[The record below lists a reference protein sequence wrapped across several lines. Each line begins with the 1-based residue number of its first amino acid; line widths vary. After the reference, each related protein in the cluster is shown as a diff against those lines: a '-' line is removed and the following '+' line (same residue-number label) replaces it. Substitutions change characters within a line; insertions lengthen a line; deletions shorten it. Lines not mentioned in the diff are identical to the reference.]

1 MVGVVYRAWGA
12 MLYYGQE
19 VVPAC
24 PPCPID
30 TEKAETHDTMPTEP
44 DFGLMRDR
52 MVRDQLIAR
61 DIVDP
66 RVLDAMRTVPR
77 HRFIPQ
83 NLHPMAYADGPLP
96 IGNNQTISQPYIV
109 ALMTQMLE
117 LSPDDVV
124 LEIGTGSGYQ
134 AAILS
139 RLAHAVYSLERY
151 PELGDRAARRLA
163 ELGCDNVEV
172 HIGDGSQ
179 GLPDMAPFDAI
190 VVTAAAPAIPGPL
203 RAQLADGGRLV
214 LPVGDERQQVLQRVR
229 RTGPPWKIENLIP
242 VMFVPLYGRHGF
254 RPPAGE
260 AGDESL
266 DDDEPL

>member
-1 MVGVVYRAWGA
+1 

-19 VVPAC
+19 VVPAR
-24 PPCPID
+24 PPCLIETD
-30 TEKAETHDTMPTEP
+30 KAETLNTMPTES
-44 DFGLMRDR
+44 DFRLMRER

-77 HRFIPQ
+77 HRFIPA

-139 RLAHAVYSLERY
+139 RLAACVYSL
-151 PELGDRAARRLA
+151 
-163 ELGCDNVEV
+163 
-172 HIGDGSQ
+172 
-179 GLPDMAPFDAI
+179 
-190 VVTAAAPAIPGPL
+190 
-203 RAQLADGGRLV
+203 
-214 LPVGDERQQVLQRVR
+214 
-229 RTGPPWKIENLIP
+229 
-242 VMFVPLYGRHGF
+242 
-254 RPPAGE
+254 
-260 AGDESL
+260 
-266 DDDEPL
+266 